1 MNITIKTTRFLL
13 PLLLCAAS
21 SSVLAQSGVIHFQGR
36 IIAPVCNDAVSP
48 DARAALAG
56 GSAAVMTSSSS
67 DMGRCG
73 GMSSAITRTSV
84 TSREQRSVDNGRSG
98 ATGAAS
104 AHAQGYTPDTI
115 WTVTYQ

>member
-1 MNITIKTTRFLL
+1 MNITTKTTRFLL

-21 SSVLAQSGVIHFQGR
+21 SSVFAQSGVIHFQGR

-56 GSAAVMTSSSS
+56 GSAAAMTSSTTE
-67 DMGRCG
+67 MGRCG
-73 GMSSAITRTSV
+73 GMSGAITRTSV
-84 TSREQRSVDNGRSG
+84 TSSERRDAGRGRSG
-98 ATGAAS
+98 ATAPVN
-104 AHAQGYTPDTI
+104 AHSGGYTPDTV

>member
-1 MNITIKTTRFLL
+1 MNINIKTTRFLL

-21 SSVLAQSGVIHFQGR
+21 SSVFAQSGVIHFQGR

-56 GSAAVMTSSSS
+56 GSAAVMNSSTT

-73 GMSSAITRTSV
+73 GMSGAITRTSV
-84 TSREQRSVDNGRSG
+84 TSSERRGMEHGRSG
-98 ATGAAS
+98 TTGATS
-104 AHAQGYTPDTI
+104 AHSGGYTPGTV